1 MAAVTA
7 GPKKAKSVSEVH
19 FLEGDLSKTR
29 SQEPDYD
36 WPQRIEIRAI
46 WKTKSGG
53 HKVRSIHISGDQFFG
68 QGEYGAP
75 MSGEQLIATIN
86 RLRKL

>member
-1 MAAVTA
+1 MVAATG
-7 GPKKAKSVSEVH
+7 GPKKTKPTAEVH

-29 SQEPDYD
+29 SEEPDYD
-36 WPQRIEIRAI
+36 WPSRIEVRAL

-53 HKVRSIHISGDQFFG
+53 YKIRSIHIRGDQFFG
-68 QGEYGAP
+68 HGEYGAP